1 MKALKK
7 SDKVW
12 RQVVVLYAKLPLCF
26 YNHDI
31 SISLDLLYSVRILTN
46 IVTVNEIVGEV
57 FKIQGRYSCSLLS
70 VNYGIP
76 STIVLN
82 KSCHLFLLQSLA
94 LEKYFSINI
103 DLCPICHLFCNFF
116 NSKYIKGIWGLI
128 KKTQGVF
135 HLSEKK
141 KSWPQYSSNVHTS
154 QKLSTP
160 SEKYFLQEI

>member
-1 MKALKK
+1 M
-7 SDKVW
+7 
-12 RQVVVLYAKLPLCF
+12 
-26 YNHDI
+26 H
-31 SISLDLLYSVRILTN
+31 ILTN
-46 IVTVNEIVGEV
+46 IVTVNEIVGKV

-82 KSCHLFLLQSLA
+82 KPCHLFLLQSLA

-135 HLSEKK
+135 HLLEKK
-141 KSWPQYSSNVHTS
+141 KSHD
-154 QKLSTP
+154 LSTVVMFTHHKNLVHP
-160 SEKYFLQEI
+160 VKNIFSKKFKGMKKWMKCKYSICTLHSFPPDLQF